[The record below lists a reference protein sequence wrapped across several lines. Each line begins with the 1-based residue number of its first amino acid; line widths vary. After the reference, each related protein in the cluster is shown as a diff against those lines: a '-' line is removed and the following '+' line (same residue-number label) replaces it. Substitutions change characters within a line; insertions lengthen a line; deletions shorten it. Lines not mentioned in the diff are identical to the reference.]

1 MLEKDTL
8 IKVLNRDNGRVGYRV
23 PEIGVRRLFMP
34 GETKEIPFHELEKLS
49 WVPGGMTILKD
60 CLVIQNIDALNAIL
74 GGNVEPEYHY
84 TPADVKELLLHGSL
98 DQLRDCLDFA
108 PTGVVDL
115 VKSLSVELELND
127 VQKRKAIFEVTGF
140 NVTKAIEINQASKEP
155 EEEAAAQNTGRRAA
169 PINAAAAET
178 QPAGRRTSAPVLPK
192 YNVVVTQE

>member
-1 MLEKDTL
+1 MLEKNTL

-60 CLVIQNIDALNAIL
+60 CLVIQDAEALQSIL
-74 GGNVEPEYHY
+74 GGVEPEYHY

-98 DQLRDCLDFA
+98 DQLKDCLDFA

-115 VKSLSVELELND
+115 VKSISVEIELND
-127 VQKRKAIFEVTGF
+127 VQKRKAIFEATGF
-140 NVTKAIEINQASKEP
+140 NVTKAIDINHASKETS
-155 EEEAAAQNTGRRAA
+155 EDEAAAAPSGRRAT
-169 PINAAAAET
+169 PINAAAAE
-178 QPAGRRTSAPVLPK
+178 PAAPARRTSAPVPPK
-192 YNVVVTQE
+192 YNVVVRE